1 MRHERGFTLI
11 EMLIALSVF
20 SIAALA
26 LLRIDAY
33 AVGTASNLRENNM
46 ARLVASNEA
55 ALIASMPGAPT
66 RGTETKNVVNGGQTF
81 AVITNTSPTDDER
94 FLTVVITVR
103 PLPAG
108 PSQRLVTVKRIEP

>member
-1 MRHERGFTLI
+1 MKSRGFTLI
-11 EMLIALSVF
+11 EMLVALSVF

-33 AVGTASNLRENNM
+33 AVGTASNLRENGM

-55 ALIASMPGAPT
+55 ALIASSPAAPN
-66 RGTETKNVVNGGQTF
+66 RGSETKTVVNGGQQF
-81 AVITNTSPTDDER
+81 AVITQTDPTDDAR

-103 PLPAG
+103 PLPSG
-108 PSQRLVTVKRIEP
+108 PSQRLVTVKRVEP